1 MTLHMDA
8 THACTRCGHLK
19 TADKLTSITAVGSK
33 PKYICIAVRVCLRQQ
48 ISTPAKISQFKA
60 PLHGIHESISDFIA
74 ELCMEEIYRSGDD
87 TFRQRVL
94 TVDMFT
100 KDAPAS
106 LHNTLGVT
114 FHNGKT
120 HTALVG
126 QSYGDL
132 EFFNKVLNDFLNG
145 NI

>member
-1 MTLHMDA
+1 MDVA
-8 THACTRCGHLK
+8 QACTRCGHLK
-19 TADKLTSITAVGSK
+19 TADKLTSISGVGGK
-33 PKYICIAVRVCLRQQ
+33 PKYICIAAEVCLRQQ

-60 PLHGIHESISDFIA
+60 PVHGNQESISDFIA

-87 TFRQRVL
+87 KVRQRVL
-94 TVDMFT
+94 TVDTFT

-114 FHNGKT
+114 FFNGKT

-126 QSYGDL
+126 QSYEDL
-132 EFFNKVLNDFLNG
+132 EFFNKQLNEFLNG
-145 NI
+145 DT